1 MNAPFLTDQR
11 VDPRLAFLARAAA
24 RFQLVQAGTMDI
36 DEAYDGLIVDLR
48 CNCDC
53 ARVERWERDYPHRP
67 QRRGR
72 RNG

>member
-1 MNAPFLTDQR
+1 MNASFLIDQS

-24 RFQLVQAGTMDI
+24 RFELVRAGAMDI
-36 DEAYDGLIVDLR
+36 AEAYDGLIIDLR

-53 ARVERWERDYPHRP
+53 ERVKRWERDYPHRP
-67 QRRGR
+67 QRRR